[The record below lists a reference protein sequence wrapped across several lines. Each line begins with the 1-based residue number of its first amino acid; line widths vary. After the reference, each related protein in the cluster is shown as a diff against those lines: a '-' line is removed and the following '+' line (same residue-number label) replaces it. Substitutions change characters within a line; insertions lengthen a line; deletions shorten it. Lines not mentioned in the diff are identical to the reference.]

1 MAGAGGDEFVKGN
14 VYPNGV
20 AVITLDRTKALNAM
34 NLEMDL
40 KYKSFLDE
48 WESDPR
54 VKCVIIEGSTPRA
67 FCAGMDIK
75 GVAAEIQKDKN
86 TPLVQK
92 VFTAEYTLICAI
104 AGYKKPYISLMD
116 GITMGFGLGLSG
128 HGRYRVITER
138 TVLAMPENG
147 IGLFPDVGFSY
158 IAAHS
163 PGGGS
168 VGAYLGLT
176 GKRIL
181 KHPLQFNFLDP
192 QQHHAKKI
200 LLPTSY

>member
-1 MAGAGGDEFVKGN
+1 MIFSTISLVYGKSGSPVDHMSCFGDVARRFQETDLDEATKGKQYIHSCLRFFFLNSEVFLHCLRIHSGADPCNRFQTEIIAEMVDFGGGGRVERMLRGDEQEKEIMKSRIG
-14 VYPNGV
+14 
-20 AVITLDRTKALNAM
+20 L
-34 NLEMDL
+34 L
-40 KYKSFLDE
+40 KDSVE
-48 WESDPR
+48 
-54 VKCVIIEGSTPRA
+54 
-67 FCAGMDIK
+67 
-75 GVAAEIQKDKN
+75 
-86 TPLVQK
+86 

-163 PGGGS
+163 PGGGT
-168 VGAYLGLT
+168 VGMF
-176 GKRIL
+176 I
-181 KHPLQFNFLDP
+181 
-192 QQHHAKKI
+192 
-200 LLPTSY
+200 